1 MKRWISTLLCAAAI
15 GAMTTA
21 SAAEP
26 EKKDVSLSVGSMILN
41 YMPVPLTQSL
51 GNFQKEGLNVK
62 VENFQAGG
70 SKALQALIAGSTDA
84 VVGFYDHTIHIQAQ
98 GKDIVSVALL
108 NITPGI
114 VLAVRPDLDIKSGK
128 DLKGKKIGITA
139 PGSSTDLF
147 ARYYAIKNG
156 LQVNDVSYI
165 AVGSGAPG
173 MVALDRKEI
182 DALFNFDPVA
192 SLLEKRRAAKFLV
205 DTRTDAGSN
214 AVFGGRYPTATLYVT
229 RDFMTKNPETV
240 QRLVNAFIR
249 TLKWIDASTPE
260 AIANKMPKEQQV
272 GGRDVFVDAL
282 RHSKPIFS
290 KDGLMTDADAKVALT
305 VLSSYDEKIRNAKI
319 DLSKTYTNRFVDQAL
334 KTVQ

>member
-1 MKRWISTLLCAAAI
+1 MKRWISALLCAAVCSA
-15 GAMTTA
+15 AN
-21 SAAEP
+21 AAEP

-108 NITPGI
+108 NVTPGI

-156 LQVNDVSYI
+156 LQVNDVSYV

-182 DALFNFDPVA
+182 DALVNFDPVA

-260 AIANKMPKEQQV
+260 I
-272 GGRDVFVDAL
+272 GRAHV
-282 RHSKPIFS
+282 
-290 KDGLMTDADAKVALT
+290 
-305 VLSSYDEKIRNAKI
+305 
-319 DLSKTYTNRFVDQAL
+319 
-334 KTVQ
+334 

>member
-1 MKRWISTLLCAAAI
+1 
-15 GAMTTA
+15 
-21 SAAEP
+21 
-26 EKKDVSLSVGSMILN
+26 
-41 YMPVPLTQSL
+41 
-51 GNFQKEGLNVK
+51 
-62 VENFQAGG
+62 
-70 SKALQALIAGSTDA
+70 
-84 VVGFYDHTIHIQAQ
+84 
-98 GKDIVSVALL
+98 VALL
-108 NITPGI
+108 NTTPVI

-147 ARYYAIKNG
+147 ARYYAIKSG

-182 DALFNFDPVA
+182 DALVNFDPVA

-260 AIANKMPKEQQV
+260 AIADKMPKEQQV

-290 KDGLMTDADAKVALT
+290 KDGLMTEADAKVALT

-319 DLSKTYTNRFVDQAL
+319 DLTKTYTNRFVDQAL